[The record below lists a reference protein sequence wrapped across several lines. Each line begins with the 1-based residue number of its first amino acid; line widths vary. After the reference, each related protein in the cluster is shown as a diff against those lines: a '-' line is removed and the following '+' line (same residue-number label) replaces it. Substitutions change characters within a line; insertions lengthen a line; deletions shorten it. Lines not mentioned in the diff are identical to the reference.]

1 MLLQASVL
9 KQKAKQLQIDG
20 IGITPV
26 KQIPEQVAQRF
37 RRYLEQG
44 QQAEMHYLE
53 KHFDKRLDPAQLL
66 PEAKSIV
73 VILCAYRQDGN
84 IPVNP
89 HISLYAQGV
98 DYHAYVKE
106 KLFALANQ
114 MPEKTYR
121 CFCDTAPVLEK
132 YWAEEAGLGVIGKNS
147 LLISPVFGSYCFIG
161 ILLSQA
167 GFDVYDRPLRETPG
181 FTHPCESC
189 NRCVQACPNHALEH
203 GLDARQC
210 LSYLTIEHKGERPP
224 LPGSLWFGCDICQNA
239 CPANRNVAMPGHA
252 AFRTPQALLDLNEE
266 NVRNMQPNEFERLF
280 AHSAIRRAGLEGL
293 QKNIFALQKTS
304 KDRG

>member
-37 RRYLEQG
+37 RHYLEQG

-53 KHFDKRLDPAQLL
+53 KHFEKRLDPAQLL
-66 PEAKSIV
+66 PGAKSIV

-89 HISLYAQGV
+89 HISLYAQGL
-98 DYHAYVKE
+98 DYHTYVKE

-203 GLDARQC
+203 GLDSRKC

-224 LPGSLWFGCDICQNA
+224 LPTSSWFGCDICQKA
-239 CPANRNVAMPGHA
+239 CPSNQNVSIPNHTE
-252 AFRTPQALLDLNEE
+252 FRATDKLLALNES
-266 NVRNMQPNEFERLF
+266 RLQNMSQSEFNEQF
-280 AHSAIRRAGLEGL
+280 AHSPLARAGLEGL
-293 QKNIFALQKTS
+293 QKNLKAAKE
-304 KDRG
+304 